1 MGTPGRGWTG
11 TEYLGGKGH
20 LQLAFPRLM
29 LALPNFFMCLGSD
42 GDPARVLP
50 QLAARVVGLGVRPQ
64 RGQRLG
70 CLCLFGVARVQ
81 YLLAPHLTPAAAP
94 SPRRWGGC
102 SCGQL
107 LGSAREGSGAREPW
121 DAIPGRR
128 EQHQGRI
135 ILVTEKESLCLL

>member
-1 MGTPGRGWTG
+1 
-11 TEYLGGKGH
+11 
-20 LQLAFPRLM
+20 M

-50 QLAARVVGLGVRPQ
+50 QLAARVVGLGVRTQ

-94 SPRRWGGC
+94 SPRRWGGVAVA
-102 SCGQL
+102 SFWDLQGKALELENPGMLFQ
-107 LGSAREGSGAREPW
+107 EG
-121 DAIPGRR
+121 
-128 EQHQGRI
+128 
-135 ILVTEKESLCLL
+135 ESNTRGELYL